1 MIPHKTNPQQ
11 FKEKVE
17 SLGYGIVS
25 DKAEFTVSGMTCAAC
40 ANRVEKRL
48 NKLEG
53 VNQATVNF
61 ALESATVDFN
71 PDEINVNEMKS
82 AITKLGY
89 KLEVKSDEQD
99 GSTDHRLQE
108 IERQKKKFIISFILS
123 FPLLWA
129 MVSHFSFTSFIYLPD
144 MLNESLG
151 SIGSWQLRFNLSL
164 EDSFILELIKHYEI
178 KVPIWMFLCTRNIS
192 SLFL

>member
-1 MIPHKTNPQQ
+1 MHLKKQKLCTIQLKQIRQ
-11 FKEKVE
+11 EFKEKVE

-48 NKLEG
+48 NKLDG
-53 VNQATVNF
+53 VNKATVNF

-82 AITKLGY
+82 TITKLGY

-99 GSTDHRLQE
+99 SSTDHRLQE
-108 IERQKKKFIISFILS
+108 IEQQKKKFIFSIILS

-129 MVSHFSFTSFIYLPD
+129 MVEPF
-144 MLNESLG
+144 
-151 SIGSWQLRFNLSL
+151 
-164 EDSFILELIKHYEI
+164 
-178 KVPIWMFLCTRNIS
+178 
-192 SLFL
+192 

>member
-1 MIPHKTNPQQ
+1 MYPEKTNPQQ

-53 VNQATVNF
+53 VNEATVNF

-99 GSTDHRLQE
+99 DQL
-108 IERQKKKFIISFILS
+108 IIAYKKLSDKRRSLS
-123 FPLLWA
+123 FRLFYHSVTVGNGKSLLIYI
-129 MVSHFSFTSFIYLPD
+129 VYLFT
-144 MLNESLG
+144 
-151 SIGSWQLRFNLSL
+151 
-164 EDSFILELIKHYEI
+164 
-178 KVPIWMFLCTRNIS
+178 
-192 SLFL
+192 